1 MASNASAVTGTRIPW
16 EEGSRQIRHSSR
28 PSFRSNRSGV
38 WLPQTWQPKSSGGRK
53 KGQGGQNAILTA
65 IQRARAALGRTAG
78 LILLQRG
85 QSFQGETRLWNS
97 RRESLFIE
105 IHGGKSP
112 KPIFRRG
119 SCALCPEAS
128 CEAAGE
134 THEIL
139 PGRQRPWEKERKS

>member
-1 MASNASAVTGTRIPW
+1 MYLSEYVLVMTVNPGFAGQKYLDFTDYKIEKLSAFKEKYGFEMVVDL
-16 EEGSRQIRHSSR
+16 S
-28 PSFRSNRSGV
+28 
-38 WLPQTWQPKSSGGRK
+38 
-53 KGQGGQNAILTA
+53 
-65 IQRARAALGRTAG
+65 
-78 LILLQRG
+78 LIHIY
-85 QSFQGETRLWNS
+85 S